1 MTKHFIM
8 FLISVVLG
16 ASVSAQSYSDEI
28 ELLGEENG
36 VITLLSSATH
46 EKKKEAQELAMRSAF
61 NSLFHSG
68 IEGVKSKAPMISV
81 PRSDYDFRFF
91 NENRYLNY
99 IVGVPAVMQD
109 SKLLKQHK
117 VTVKLAINTKTLRTD
132 IERNNLTLNPAWA
145 DKKKV
150 NPTAALNPTIV
161 VVPYVDAKWGYS
173 FEGMRNK
180 VESSP
185 LQRHV
190 IAKITE
196 QFTKNGYKT
205 RDFISQLQNAKN
217 DQLLR
222 SGAQTDDATM
232 LVQQLPG
239 DIVVTVEAGV
249 ETYGGGQ
256 SCMTLM
262 LRAVEKQT
270 NGDLAS
276 KTFDGGR
283 YLTTDSIRLASG
295 AINNIG
301 ADFMTQ
307 IQDAFEAM
315 VKKGREVTLDL
326 NLSESVS
333 DWDFD
338 QDSPNSGEYFKDAF
352 EEWLRTNSYQSVYD
366 MSLSTDKYVKARVN
380 VPLWD
385 YEKNRSYSLS
395 NFSSDL
401 RKFFKAQLGEDY
413 KPKITAMGQKVMIT
427 IE

>member
-28 ELLGEENG
+28 ELLGDENG

-109 SKLLKQHK
+109 TKLLKQHK

-173 FEGMRNK
+173 AESMRNK
-180 VESSP
+180 LESSYM
-185 LQRHV
+185 QRAAV
-190 IAKITE
+190 SEVTR
-196 QFTKNGYKT
+196 FFVDNGFKT
-205 RDFISQLQNAKN
+205 RNIVNMLQNAKN
-217 DQLLR
+217 NQILR
-222 SGAQTDDATM
+222 SNAQTDDATM
-232 LVQQLPG
+232 QLQNLMG
-239 DIVVTVEAGV
+239 DIVVIVEAGT
-249 ETYGGGQ
+249 ETNENKQ
-256 SCMTLM
+256 SGIKLN
-262 LRAVEKQT
+262 LQVIEKQT
-270 NGDLAS
+270 SGDLGRIEVS
-276 KTFDGGR
+276 GGD
-283 YLTTDSIRLASG
+283 YYTTDTLRLITAAIKNIRNDFISQ
-295 AINNIG
+295 INNS
-301 ADFMTQ
+301 
-307 IQDAFEAM
+307 FEDM

>member
-1 MTKHFIM
+1 M

-28 ELLGEENG
+28 ELLGDENG

-46 EKKKEAQELAMRSAF
+46 EKKKEAQELATRSAF

-109 SKLLKQHK
+109 TKMLKQHK

-173 FEGMRNK
+173 AESMRNK
-180 VESSP
+180 LESSYM
-185 LQRHV
+185 QRAAV
-190 IAKITE
+190 SEVTR
-196 QFTKNGYKT
+196 FFVDNGFKT
-205 RDFISQLQNAKN
+205 RNIVNMLQNAKN
-217 DQLLR
+217 DQILR
-222 SGAQTDDATM
+222 SNAQTDDATM
-232 LVQQLPG
+232 QLQNLMG
-239 DIVVTVEAGV
+239 DIIVIVEAGT
-249 ETYGGGQ
+249 ETNENKQ
-256 SCMTLM
+256 SGIKLN
-262 LRAVEKQT
+262 LQVIEKQT
-270 NGDLAS
+270 SGDLGRIEVS
-276 KTFDGGR
+276 GGD
-283 YLTTDSIRLASG
+283 YYTTDTLRLITAAIKNIRNDFISQ
-295 AINNIG
+295 INNS
-301 ADFMTQ
+301 
-307 IQDAFEAM
+307 FEAM

-338 QDSPNSGEYFKDAF
+338 QDSPASGEYFKDAF
-352 EEWLRTNSYQSVYD
+352 EEWLRANSHQSVYD

-413 KPKITAMGQKVMIT
+413 KPKITAMGQEVMIT